1 MFLKKIVYTVCSA
14 NHLAHCKT
22 MADSFIRYNP
32 AYKIIIVLVDKI
44 DNRFDPAT
52 FEPYILL
59 ETGNLG
65 IDAFDEMASQYSVIE
80 LNCAM
85 KAFAAKYI
93 MHHFTP
99 DLLLYLDSDILVFD
113 TFKEV
118 EQQMQEHEILITP
131 HFTLPYSDAHL
142 LPKERDTIRS
152 GIYNAGFFALKK
164 GEETNLF
171 LSWWTKHMHTECYY
185 NFAEGMGVDQ
195 VWLNLVP
202 LLFNG
207 VCIYTDAGVNI
218 AYWNLH
224 ERQIEFRGGQYFV
237 NGNSAVI
244 FLHISGYSFEHPEQ
258 LSKHQNRF
266 ELNAIPVLKDIL
278 FKYVAAVRGNGY
290 EKFMRM
296 ECIYAV
302 KKKKS
307 LGIMK
312 MINQLI
318 KPLGIKVTDI

>member
-32 AYKIIIVLVDKI
+32 AYKIIIALVDKI
-44 DNRFDPAT
+44 DNRFDPAA
-52 FEPYILL
+52 FEPYTLL

-65 IDAFDEMASQYSVIE
+65 IDAFDAMASQYSVIE

-85 KAFAAKYI
+85 KAFVAKYI
-93 MHHFTP
+93 MHHFAP

-113 TFKEV
+113 TFYAV
-118 EQQMQEHEILITP
+118 EQKMLENEILITP
-131 HFTLPYSDAHL
+131 HFVSPYPDNNL
-142 LPKERDTIRS
+142 LPKERDTLRS
-152 GIYNAGFFALKK
+152 GIYNAGFFAIKK
-164 GEETNLF
+164 GKEAELF
-171 LSWWTKHMHTECYY
+171 INWWANHMRTECYY
-185 NFAEGMGVDQ
+185 HFAEGMGVDQ
-195 VWLNLVP
+195 VWFNLVP
-202 LLFNG
+202 HLFKG
-207 VCIYTDAGVNI
+207 VCIFTHLGANI

-224 ERQIEFRGGQYFV
+224 ERHLEYIGEHYFV
-237 NGNSAVI
+237 NGNSALI

-290 EKFMRM
+290 EKFMKM

-312 MINQLI
+312 IINQLI
-318 KPLGIKVTDI
+318 NPLGIKVSDI